1 MATILCD
8 VDCTLLDPIF
18 QENGWY
24 WYLQRNSNAP
34 YSEEEFRKEV
44 DKTNGL
50 IEYDLGRY
58 FPDIPRNEAFAFW
71 QDANLYHKLRPYEDA
86 VEVLTKLGQKHKI
99 VFVSYCKQFHQKS
112 KYQMLHDIFK
122 VNLPEGHFAF
132 LATREKWAVSGD
144 VIIDDRHEFLNQFKD
159 RKDCIKVKY
168 NTLFSQDYSLE
179 FIPDLCTSDWFEI
192 GNFIDEYLI

>member
-1 MATILCD
+1 MATIICD

-18 QENGWY
+18 QEHGWY
-24 WYLQRNSNAP
+24 WYLQHNSNAP
-34 YSEEEFRKEV
+34 YSEEEFREEI
-44 DKTNGL
+44 DKTDGV

-58 FPDIPRNEAFAFW
+58 FPDIPRNESFAFW
-71 QDANLYHKLRPYEDA
+71 QDTNLYQKLKPYEDA

-112 KYQMLHDIFK
+112 KYQMLHDTFK

-144 VIIDDRHEFLNQFKD
+144 VIIDDRHEFLNQFSD
-159 RKDCIKVKY
+159 RKDCLKIKFD
-168 NTLFSQDYSLE
+168 TPFSQCENLEVSLD
-179 FIPDLCTSDWFEI
+179 FHSNNWCNI
-192 GNFIDEYLI
+192 GKFLDSVL

>member
-1 MATILCD
+1 MATIICD
-8 VDCTLLDPIF
+8 VDCTIIDPIF

-24 WYLQRNSNAP
+24 WYLQHASNAP
-34 YSEEEFRKEV
+34 YSMEEFSSEIWKQ
-44 DKTNGL
+44 NGF
-50 IEYDLGRY
+50 IDYDLGRY
-58 FPDIPRNEAFAFW
+58 FPDIPRNESFAFW
-71 QDANLYHKLRPYEDA
+71 QDPNLYQKLKIYEDA

-112 KYQMLHDIFK
+112 KYQMLHDTFK

-159 RKDCIKVKY
+159 RKGCLKVKFNTPYTQCEDLEVSIDFHSNDWY
-168 NTLFSQDYSLE
+168 NIGK
-179 FIPDLCTSDWFEI
+179 FIEEVL
-192 GNFIDEYLI
+192 

>member
-1 MATILCD
+1 MATIICD

-18 QENGWY
+18 QEHGWY
-24 WYLQRNSNAP
+24 WYLQHNSNEP
-34 YSEEEFRKEV
+34 YSEEEFRTEI
-44 DKTNGL
+44 DKTNGI
-50 IEYDLGRY
+50 IEYDLGKY
-58 FPDIPRNEAFAFW
+58 FPDIPRSESFAFW
-71 QDANLYHKLRPYEDA
+71 QDANLYKKLRPYEDA

-159 RKDCIKVKY
+159 RKDCLKVKFD
-168 NTLFSQDYSLE
+168 TPFSQCKNLEVSLD
-179 FIPDLCTSDWFEI
+179 FRSNDWYDI
-192 GNFIDEYLI
+192 GHFLDEVL

>member
-34 YSEEEFRKEV
+34 YSEEEFRKEI
-44 DKTNGL
+44 DRANGV
-50 IEYDLGRY
+50 IQYNLGRY
-58 FPDIPRNEAFAFW
+58 FPDIPRSEAFAFW
-71 QDANLYHKLRPYEDA
+71 QDTNLYHKLRPYEDA

-112 KYQMLHDIFK
+112 KYQMLHDTFK

-144 VIIDDRHEFLNQFKD
+144 VIIDDRHEFLNQFND
-159 RKDCIKVKY
+159 RKDCLKVKFD
-168 NTLFSQDYSLE
+168 TPFSQCEDLKISLD
-179 FIPDLCTSDWFEI
+179 FHSNDWYDI
-192 GNFIDEYLI
+192 GHFLDEVL

>member
-1 MATILCD
+1 MATIICD
-8 VDCTLLDPIF
+8 VDCTIIDPIF

-24 WYLQRNSNAP
+24 WYLQHASNAP
-34 YSEEEFRKEV
+34 YSMEEFSSEIWKQ
-44 DKTNGL
+44 NGF
-50 IEYDLGRY
+50 IDYDLGRY

-71 QDANLYHKLRPYEDA
+71 QDANLYQKLKPYEGA

-112 KYQMLHDIFK
+112 KYQMLHDVFK

-144 VIIDDRHEFLNQFKD
+144 VIIEDRHEFLNQFKD
-159 RKDCIKVKY
+159 RKDCIKVKFDTPY
-168 NTLFSQDYSLE
+168 TQWEDLEVSLD
-179 FIPDLCTSDWFEI
+179 FHSNNWQSI
-192 GNFIDEYLI
+192 GKFLEEVL

>member
-34 YSEEEFRKEV
+34 YSEEEFRKEI
-44 DKTNGL
+44 DKTEGV

-58 FPDIPRNEAFAFW
+58 FPDIPRNESFAFW
-71 QDANLYHKLRPYEDA
+71 QDPNLYQKLKPYEDA

-112 KYQMLHDIFK
+112 KYQMLHDTFK
-122 VNLPEGHFAF
+122 VNLPEDHFAF

-144 VIIDDRHEFLNQFKD
+144 VIIDDRHEFLNQFNG
-159 RKDCIKVKY
+159 RKDCLKVKF
-168 NTLFSQDYSLE
+168 NTPYTQCEDLEVSL
-179 FIPDLCTSDWFEI
+179 DLHSNNWRAI
-192 GNFIDEYLI
+192 GKFLEDIL

>member
-1 MATILCD
+1 MATIICD
-8 VDCTLLDPIF
+8 VDCTIIDPIF

-24 WYLQRNSNAP
+24 WYLQHASNAP
-34 YSEEEFRKEV
+34 YSMEEFSSEIWKH
-44 DKTNGL
+44 NGF
-50 IEYDLGRY
+50 IDYDLGRY

-71 QDANLYHKLRPYEDA
+71 QDANLYQKLKPYENA

-112 KYQMLHDIFK
+112 KYQMLHDTFK

-159 RKDCIKVKY
+159 RKDCIKVKFDTPY
-168 NTLFSQDYSLE
+168 TQCEDLEVSLDFHSNNWQSVGE
-179 FIPDLCTSDWFEI
+179 FLE
-192 GNFIDEYLI
+192 EVL

>member
-1 MATILCD
+1 MATIICD

-18 QENGWY
+18 QEHGWY
-24 WYLQRNSNAP
+24 WYLQHNSNAP

-71 QDANLYHKLRPYEDA
+71 QDHRLYQKLKPYEDA
-86 VEVLTKLGQKHKI
+86 IEVLTKLGQKHKI

-112 KYQMLHDIFK
+112 KYQMLHDTFK

-159 RKDCIKVKY
+159 RKDCLKIKFDTPYTQCK
-168 NTLFSQDYSLE
+168 DLE
-179 FIPDLCTSDWFEI
+179 VSIDFHSNDWQSVGEFLE
-192 GNFIDEYLI
+192 EVL

>member
-34 YSEEEFRKEV
+34 YSEEEFRKEI
-44 DKTNGL
+44 DKTDGV
-50 IEYDLGRY
+50 IQYDLGRY
-58 FPDIPRNEAFAFW
+58 FPDIPRSEAFAFW
-71 QDANLYHKLRPYEDA
+71 QDTNLYHKLRPYEDA

-122 VNLPEGHFAF
+122 VNLPEGNFAF

-144 VIIDDRHEFLNQFKD
+144 VIIDDRHEFLNQFSD
-159 RKDCIKVKY
+159 RKDCLKIKFD
-168 NTLFSQDYSLE
+168 TPFSQCEDLKTSLD
-179 FIPDLCTSDWFEI
+179 FHSNSWHDI
-192 GNFIDEYLI
+192 GNFLDGVL

>member
-1 MATILCD
+1 MATIICD

-18 QENGWY
+18 QEHGWY
-24 WYLQRNSNAP
+24 WYLQHNSNAP

-71 QDANLYHKLRPYEDA
+71 QDSNLYHKLRPYENA

-159 RKDCIKVKY
+159 RKDCLKIKFDTPYTQCKDLEV
-168 NTLFSQDYSLE
+168 SLDFHSNNWQSVGE
-179 FIPDLCTSDWFEI
+179 FLE
-192 GNFIDEYLI
+192 EVL

>member
-1 MATILCD
+1 MATIICD

-34 YSEEEFRKEV
+34 YSEEEFRKEI
-44 DKTNGL
+44 DKADGV
-50 IEYDLGRY
+50 IEYDLGIY
-58 FPDIPRNEAFAFW
+58 FPDIPRNESFAFW
-71 QDANLYHKLRPYEDA
+71 QDTNLYHKLRPYEDA

-112 KYQMLHDIFK
+112 KYQMLHDTFK
-122 VNLPEGHFAF
+122 VNLPEDHFAF

-144 VIIDDRHEFLNQFKD
+144 VIIDDRHEFLNQFKG
-159 RKDCIKVKY
+159 RKDCLKVKF
-168 NTLFSQDYSLE
+168 NTPYTQCEDLE
-179 FIPDLCTSDWFEI
+179 VSIDFHSNNWQSI
-192 GNFIDEYLI
+192 GKFLEEVL

>member
-1 MATILCD
+1 MVTIICD

-18 QENGWY
+18 QEHGWY

-34 YSEEEFRKEV
+34 YSEDEFRKEI
-44 DKTNGL
+44 DKTNGV
-50 IEYDLGRY
+50 IEYDIGKY
-58 FPDIPRNEAFAFW
+58 FPDIPRNESFAFW
-71 QDANLYHKLRPYEDA
+71 QDANLYQKLKPYEDA

-99 VFVSYCKQFHQKS
+99 IFVSYCKQFHQKS
-112 KYQMLHDIFK
+112 KYQMLHDTFK

-159 RKDCIKVKY
+159 RKDCLKVKFY
-168 NTLFSQDYSLE
+168 TPFSQCEDLKVSL
-179 FIPDLCTSDWFEI
+179 DLHSDSWYDI
-192 GNFIDEYLI
+192 GNFLNEVL

>member
-1 MATILCD
+1 MATIICD

-34 YSEEEFRKEV
+34 YSEEEFRKEI
-44 DKTNGL
+44 DKADGV
-50 IEYDLGRY
+50 IEYDLGIY
-58 FPDIPRNEAFAFW
+58 FPDIPRNESFAFW
-71 QDANLYHKLRPYEDA
+71 QDTNLYHKLRPYEDA

-112 KYQMLHDIFK
+112 KYQMLHDTFK

-144 VIIDDRHEFLNQFKD
+144 AVIDDRNEFLRQFYD
-159 RKDCIKVKY
+159 RVDCLKIKYKTPY
-168 NTLFSQDYSLE
+168 TQDCELD
-179 FIPDLCTSDWFEI
+179 FQLDLHSSCWNEI
-192 GNFIDEYLI
+192 GEFLHNNLE